1 MGVANLELPNNVDS
15 HTFKIPSFE
24 GPLELLLHLIQKSQI
39 NIYDIPIALIT
50 EQYLDYINNNSNIE
64 LNQLADFYKMAADL
78 LYIKSRMLLP
88 VELEFDEEYEDP
100 RQDLVQQ
107 LLEYQKFRKYTELLT
122 NTANSED
129 LFIERK
135 KSSFMIPFED
145 QQLFENI
152 DLNSL
157 LTTFTSILS
166 KISPTKVFNVY
177 EEVTVNEK
185 LALMNELFESK
196 DEILIE
202 DIIIFLD
209 KPLHIICSFMAILE
223 ACKFKMIIIEQ
234 KIPFDTIVI
243 KKRNLVK
250 IDNDEADL
258 IDELYEEAIE
268 KGLYNENE
276 LNDKIDK
283 DDYSIQVE
291 EDGKDD
297 INLEPSEEIEEI
309 EVEGIKD
316 NIVGVGDFEEIDL
329 EDDE

>member
-1 MGVANLELPNNVDS
+1 MEDS
-15 HTFKIPSFE
+15 NIEINKNENSHFFKIPTFE

-50 EQYLDYINNNSNIE
+50 EQFLQYINNNDDIK
-64 LNQLADFYKMAADL
+64 LIQLSDFYKMAADL

-88 VELEFDEEYEDP
+88 VEMDFDDEYADP

-122 NTANSED
+122 NTASND
-129 LFIERK
+129 NLFIERK
-135 KSSFMIPFED
+135 KNSFMIPFDD

-152 DLNSL
+152 SLSSL
-157 LTTFTSILS
+157 LETFTSILS

-196 DEILIE
+196 NEILIE
-202 DIIIFLD
+202 EMIIYLD
-209 KPLHIICSFMAILE
+209 KPLHIICTFMAILD

-234 KIPFDTIVI
+234 KIPFETIVI
-243 KKRNLVK
+243 RKNNIVE
-250 IDNDEADL
+250 IDNNEADL

-268 KGLYNENE
+268 QGLYNENA
-276 LNDKIDK
+276 LNDELDK
-283 DDYSIQVE
+283 DDYSIKIDTIQAILPEDNNNLDSIEGYRNDIVE
-291 EDGKDD
+291 
-297 INLEPSEEIEEI
+297 LE
-309 EVEGIKD
+309 
-316 NIVGVGDFEEIDL
+316 DFEEIDL

>member
-1 MGVANLELPNNVDS
+1 
-15 HTFKIPSFE
+15 
-24 GPLELLLHLIQKSQI
+24 
-39 NIYDIPIALIT
+39 
-50 EQYLDYINNNSNIE
+50 
-64 LNQLADFYKMAADL
+64 
-78 LYIKSRMLLP
+78 
-88 VELEFDEEYEDP
+88 
-100 RQDLVQQ
+100 
-107 LLEYQKFRKYTELLT
+107 
-122 NTANSED
+122 
-129 LFIERK
+129 
-135 KSSFMIPFED
+135 
-145 QQLFENI
+145 
-152 DLNSL
+152 
-157 LTTFTSILS
+157 
-166 KISPTKVFNVY
+166 

-185 LALMNELFESK
+185 LALINELFESK

-250 IDNDEADL
+250 IDNEEADL

-283 DDYSIQVE
+283 DDFSIQVE
-291 EDGKDD
+291 EEVKDD
-297 INLEPSEEIEEI
+297 IDLKLSEEIEEM
-309 EVEGIKD
+309 EVEGIKE
-316 NIVGVGDFEEIDL
+316 NIIGVGDFEEIDL

>member
-1 MGVANLELPNNVDS
+1 MANSNIEVKPNEDS
-15 HTFKIPSFE
+15 HFFKIPTFE

-50 EQYLDYINNNSNIE
+50 EQFLDYINNNESIK
-64 LNQLADFYKMAADL
+64 LNQLSDFYKMAADL

-88 VELEFDEEYEDP
+88 VEVEFDEEYEDP

-122 NTANSED
+122 NTANSDE

-135 KSSFMIPFED
+135 KSSFMIPFDD

-152 DLNSL
+152 NLESL
-157 LTTFTSILS
+157 LETFTSILS

-196 DEILIE
+196 EEIHIE

-234 KIPFDTIVI
+234 KVPFDTII
-243 KKRNLVK
+243 IRKRN
-250 IDNDEADL
+250 IETINDEEADL
-258 IDELYEEAIE
+258 IDEMYEEAIE
-268 KGLYNENE
+268 KGLYSENA
-276 LNDKIDK
+276 LNDEIDK
-283 DDYSIQVE
+283 DDYSIKVEKEDESDKIE
-291 EDGKDD
+291 ED
-297 INLEPSEEIEEI
+297 ESEI
-309 EVEGIKD
+309 EVEGLKD
-316 NIVGVGDFEEIDL
+316 NLIGLGEFEEIDL

>member
-1 MGVANLELPNNVDS
+1 MGVANIELPSNVDS

-50 EQYLDYINNNSNIE
+50 EQFLDYINNNSNIE

-185 LALMNELFESK
+185 LALINELFESK
-196 DEILIE
+196 DEIFIE

-234 KIPFDTIVI
+234 KIPFETIVI

-283 DDYSIQVE
+283 DDYSIQFE
-291 EDGKDD
+291 EDEEKAD
-297 INLEPSEEIEEI
+297 LSQSFEEIEI
-309 EVEGIKD
+309 EGIKD